1 MGGRGEQGKHRLR
14 TQPRPPALLQPVQRP
29 GPRPP
34 KPQFAAAP
42 HRRPLYVRPGVP
54 AHRARD
60 PAERGIVLPRD
71 PGAYATERA
80 AKMADDEAEQE
91 RLSGG
96 GCAAE
101 LRRLG
106 ERLQELE
113 RRLCESREPA
123 VEAAAAYCRQLC
135 QVSPSPSAG
144 PERPER
150 GRSAPLCS
158 AAGAGPGGLGLGA

>member
-1 MGGRGEQGKHRLR
+1 
-14 TQPRPPALLQPVQRP
+14 
-29 GPRPP
+29 
-34 KPQFAAAP
+34 
-42 HRRPLYVRPGVP
+42 
-54 AHRARD
+54 
-60 PAERGIVLPRD
+60 
-71 PGAYATERA
+71 
-80 AKMADDEAEQE
+80 MADDEAEQE

-144 PERPER
+144 PERPEARAVRAFVFGGR
-150 GRSAPLCS
+150 GWARVASGSVHVPRGC
-158 AAGAGPGGLGLGA
+158 AAGSGAGPSRGSSPLPAGARGRPAFVVGLGSRTVRSLLMFPSQSRRTCKLGVAAASATRGR